1 MKGKKMKAL
10 TAAFLFIFLA
20 SAQAAVFERILTE
33 ENSIQTA
40 LALNYDI
47 LIQSQKAELSNQKSR
62 ESKALYFP
70 IVDLNINISKF
81 SNGAPV
87 SLFNNLS
94 ASPVYLPAENPEGIY
109 YNSRISVWQHLYTGG
124 RVRGAN
130 RMALINIEKT
140 KNELNIIK
148 NKVTSDIKKA
158 FNETLYYKTKIEV
171 LQSSKNKKNASEI
184 KFKIDASEIEYG
196 KSLLNL
202 LYLIGL
208 DLNSIA
214 DVEGAFEPKMKDIS
228 LDKCMVLA
236 YQYKAEFQSALY
248 QESMDELSVNLL
260 SVQRYPAVDIGAA
273 QEWVGEKV
281 LNDKNNWYVFL
292 NINLPVFDGGAVISR
307 VAQAKVNARQAAIE
321 RAKNNEQIR
330 LFIHQSFLEYSF
342 WKQKAVQNNL
352 LSKRGRYDENDL
364 EIIRNLN
371 RSYFDLEFATGVQ
384 LDKF

>member
-1 MKGKKMKAL
+1 MKAL

>member
-1 MKGKKMKAL
+1 MKAL

-158 FNETLYYKTKIEV
+158 FNETLYYKAKIEV